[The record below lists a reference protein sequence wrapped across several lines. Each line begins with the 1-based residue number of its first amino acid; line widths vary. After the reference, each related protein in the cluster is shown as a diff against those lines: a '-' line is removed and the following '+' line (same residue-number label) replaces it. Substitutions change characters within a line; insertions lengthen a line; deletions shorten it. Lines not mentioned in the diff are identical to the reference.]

1 MINLKSLGVYLAL
14 LVLLNACGSTENEK
28 TAAETSSTSINAGV
42 EQMEELAAKEKQDA
56 EADEEAVAG
65 DNGDAADQ
73 TASTEKTS
81 DTGDNATRSGKE
93 DKEKIRA
100 ASSDEPTPERT
111 SIHTIVMQNKY
122 GKVAF
127 NHAAHTEFISCST
140 CHPTEPPTRIEMN
153 RKEFHAVCRTCHH
166 EMGAGP
172 VKCSSCHEH

>member
-1 MINLKSLGVYLAL
+1 MINFKSLGAILAA
-14 LVLLNACGSTENEK
+14 LVLLNACGSTESDK
-28 TAAETSSTSINAGV
+28 TSAETGSTSINAGV
-42 EQMEELAAKEKQDA
+42 KQMEELAAKEKQDA
-56 EADEEAVAG
+56 EADKETIAG
-65 DNGDAADQ
+65 DTADAEDQ
-73 TASTEKTS
+73 TASREKTS

-93 DKEKIRA
+93 DIKA

-127 NHAAHTEFISCST
+127 NHAAHTQFLSCGT
-140 CHPTEPPTRIEMN
+140 CHPTEPPTRIEMS
-153 RKEFHAVCRTCHH
+153 RKEFHAMCRTCHH